1 VTGPRMLA
9 LILGVLLYWAA
20 LAQWYPAPGSV
31 GDLLRASLAVVVPL
45 IVPIALVRWWGRGV
59 R

>member
-1 VTGPRMLA
+1 MLA